1 MGLRGLTCDLA
12 LNDLLASICNILLPL
27 KQNANWVET
36 ESTSKICWT
45 RQGKR
50 GWVGWRRWVYCV
62 VLFRAVTPDP
72 HRRPSIKQMEEPICY
87 ILRRRQIQYRPE
99 KYLVTPW
106 SIHTRCSCFWNYFC
120 CFYHLPFMSDG
131 FASDCL
137 KYRLFRWVMH
147 RLCQCTGLHRIAE
160 CWNEFPK
167 KPEDEDLRSHKI
179 SDIMW
184 YLYGSPW
191 LVRVW

>member
-87 ILRRRQIQYRPE
+87 ILRRRQIQYRSE

-106 SIHTRCSCFWNYFC
+106 SIHTRCSCFWNYCCCSYHYYSNCCSTFC
-120 CFYHLPFMSDG
+120 SYCYPSAFCSSSYCRSSSCPS
-131 FASDCL
+131 S
-137 KYRLFRWVMH
+137 
-147 RLCQCTGLHRIAE
+147 LCSSC
-160 CWNEFPK
+160 
-167 KPEDEDLRSHKI
+167 S
-179 SDIMW
+179 
-184 YLYGSPW
+184 Y
-191 LVRVW
+191 